1 MFPSL
6 QRRTVRSTW
15 RVTPSVASPQEEG
28 QSAGGTV
35 PHRGRSSL
43 DFQVSGASTSPR
55 PPACLTAT
63 PSLTTASTP
72 SWPTTR
78 LLAVSA
84 REVPSIQISQDSF
97 QPRHRIV
104 YLQGIAIVPARRR
117 RLIIKSAL
125 LTVVITQIFSL
136 TQCRLGHWVVFPA
149 DQAVTRGSGEL
160 CSSSLVEA
168 LQTDPKRN
176 SIFNVWLRNLVFF
189 LSRASCREKQGKE
202 ENWKQKK
209 KQKKK

>member
-1 MFPSL
+1 MWRSVIYRFQVKNKVKFPSI

-15 RVTPSVASPQEEG
+15 RATLSVASPQEEG

-63 PSLTTASTP
+63 PSLTTASTL

-136 TQCRLGHWVVFPA
+136 TQCRLGCVPSRPGSYSWIRRTVFIL
-149 DQAVTRGSGEL
+149 SGR
-160 CSSSLVEA
+160 STS
-168 LQTDPKRN
+168 D
-176 SIFNVWLRNLVFF
+176 
-189 LSRASCREKQGKE
+189 
-202 ENWKQKK
+202 
-209 KQKKK
+209 

>member
-1 MFPSL
+1 MIFPCL
-6 QRRTVRSTW
+6 QRRTVRSSW
-15 RVTPSVASPQEEG
+15 RVTLNVASPQEEG

-35 PHRGRSSL
+35 PQRGWRGL

-104 YLQGIAIVPARRR
+104 YLQGIAIVPAHRR
-117 RLIIKSAL
+117 RLIMKSAL
-125 LTVVITQIFSL
+125 LTVVIYIFTL
-136 TQCRLGHWVVFPA
+136 TQCRLVCVPSRPGSYSWIRRTVFIL
-149 DQAVTRGSGEL
+149 SGR
-160 CSSSLVEA
+160 STS
-168 LQTDPKRN
+168 D
-176 SIFNVWLRNLVFF
+176 
-189 LSRASCREKQGKE
+189 
-202 ENWKQKK
+202 
-209 KQKKK
+209 